1 MAAERLSSVGVIF
14 GYSTTGFEGE
24 ITPVEGCYEV
34 PSLGGSVAK
43 LDVTVLSDTVRKKIN
58 GIKDYG
64 DELQFKCYYDSD
76 EYDTLDGLKEQNIY
90 WTLQFPNGKG
100 KFQWQGTPTVS
111 LEGFGVSATVGYLL
125 NIAPSSP
132 IEKVKA

>member
-14 GYSTTGFEGE
+14 GYSTTAEGE

-34 PSLGGSVAK
+34 PSLGGSVEK
-43 LDVTVLSDTVRKKIN
+43 LDVTVLSDTVRKKMN

-76 EYDTLDGLKEQNIY
+76 EYDALDGMADQNVF
-90 WTLQFPNGKG
+90 WTLKFPNNKG
-100 KFQWQGTPTVS
+100 TFTWQGTPSVS
-111 LEGFGVSATVGYLL
+111 LEGFGVSAPIGYLL
-125 NIAPSSP
+125 NIAPSSE
-132 IEKVKA
+132 IKKG